1 MIEFSLKIKGLN
13 LTFNEAIEQTSEIE
27 CEKIIQL
34 AKELDLFFLCNQD
47 PILRENLY
55 SLHDKFISILL
66 KPPKSYFMD
75 SNAKESGR
83 PSDSYKLSRKI
94 TKHLLIASLYP
105 SQPSKS
111 EMRRKDTH
119 KLWSEAIDKLPK
131 GQAGKVL
138 LLAQPMFCKKKE
150 NNNLLSVSGIASLP
164 PKCMLDVVKTL
175 ASNLNPDMLGYQK
188 TFTVLGKQNERCLD
202 VLTKALPFIQLANA
216 NKLKAVTDHI
226 AAEIIEEI
234 SQIQDQEIL
243 EWSQKLAEKDN
254 VLNTIKSIRLLD
266 PTYRSELLKKLGP
279 ILKKTAKCNPSVSSA
294 DVFDE
299 LAKLP
304 KEEVLDVLQKT
315 LNQTSYLFSDKANEG
330 KREHVYKIIK
340 NHQEKK

>member
-13 LTFNEAIEQTSEIE
+13 LTFNEAIEQSSEIE

-66 KPPKSYFMD
+66 KPYKLNYLD
-75 SNAKESGR
+75 SNAIESDR
-83 PSDSYKLSRKI
+83 PFSDSYKLSRKI
-94 TKHLLIASLYP
+94 TKHLLIASLY
-105 SQPSKS
+105 PSKS

-138 LLAQPMFCKKKE
+138 LLAHPMFCKKKE
-150 NNNLLSVSGIASLP
+150 NNNLLTVRGVASLP
-164 PKCMLDVVKTL
+164 PVCILDVVKTL

-188 TFTVLGKQNERCLD
+188 TFTVLGEQNERCLE
-202 VLTKALPFIQLANA
+202 VLTKALPFIHLANA

-315 LNQTSYLFSDKANEG
+315 LNQTSYLFSDKANKG